1 MLRRPVPCWTVRA
14 AHDRRFAAVLTTA
27 IRLMGRGG
35 HAMPLLMNNALLPI
49 SLRSLLLTA
58 AALMSSPSFAADAPI
73 SEAELAADIRILASD
88 DFEGRGPGT
97 AGETRTIAHIVGTW
111 AAAGLRPLAHSST
124 PWLQP
129 VPLVE
134 THQLD
139 GSMTFQIGDHRLSL
153 SEQDIALR
161 ARAPKVEIIGAPL
174 IFTGYGID
182 GAGKVTGDV
191 AGKVVLILGG
201 DAPFMAD
208 PPSLR
213 TRREMLAQAGAAA
226 VIVVADMSMPW
237 LHLRTAY
244 PAPFTRLDDD
254 KADVA
259 FDAMISLRG
268 FDELMGKLGRKGSSM
283 RDAANAA
290 NYWIEA
296 LPVAVDIKASADV
309 RRYASHN
316 VIGHLAGGN
325 PDGKSVVVM
334 GHWDHLGVC
343 QPDDKQ
349 DKICNGA
356 VDNASGIA
364 VMNAVAKRLTQGAR
378 PDRDIYFLA
387 TTAEEQGLLGA
398 FHFVDH
404 APMPLNSITIALNLD
419 TVAIAKRGTP
429 VALIGRGRPAYDAK
443 IASVAAAMGRKM
455 DKDGDADPF
464 IRRQDGWAFGVKNI
478 PALMV
483 GGSFSDMALLEKFL
497 GSDYHRASDEL
508 TDAVPLGG
516 AAEDG
521 DLHVAL
527 IRAFADRTQWTGD
540 DAGPDVV
547 NVK

>member
-1 MLRRPVPCWTVRA
+1 MI
-14 AHDRRFAAVLTTA
+14 H
-27 IRLMGRGG
+27 
-35 HAMPLLMNNALLPI
+35 ALL
-49 SLRSLLLTA
+49 SVSFRSIFL
-58 AALMSSPSFAADAPI
+58 AALAMASPSHAADAPVT
-73 SEAELAADIRILASD
+73 ETELAADIRILASD
-88 DFEGRGPGT
+88 SFEGRAPGT
-97 AGETRTIAHIVGTW
+97 AGETRTIAHIVGSW
-111 AAAGLRPLAHSST
+111 AAAGLRPLTNSAT

-139 GSMTFQIGDHRLSL
+139 GRMTFQIGDHRLTL
-153 SEQDIALR
+153 SDQDTALR
-161 ARAPKVEIIGAPL
+161 ARVPKVAITGAPL

-213 TRREMLAQAGAAA
+213 ARREMLAQAGAAA

-244 PAPFTRLDDD
+244 PAPFTRLDDG
-254 KADVA
+254 KTDVP

-268 FDELMGKLGRKGSSM
+268 FDELMGKLGRKGSSI

-290 NYWIEA
+290 NFWIEA
-296 LPVAVDIKASADV
+296 LPVAVDIDASADV

-316 VIGHLAGGN
+316 VIGHLAGAN

-364 VMNAVAKRLTQGAR
+364 VINALAKRLGHGSR

-387 TTAEEQGLLGA
+387 TTAEELGLLGA
-398 FHFVDH
+398 YYFVDH
-404 APMPLNSITIALNLD
+404 APMPLDSITAALNLD

-429 VALIGRGRPAYDAK
+429 VAVIGRGRPAYDAK
-443 IASVAAAMGRKM
+443 IASIATSLGRTL
-455 DKDGDADPF
+455 DKDGDADAF
-464 IRRQDGWAFGVKNI
+464 VRRQDGWAFGAKNI
-478 PALMV
+478 PAFMV

-497 GSDYHRASDEL
+497 GSDYHRATDEM
-508 TDAVPLGG
+508 TDALPLGG

-527 IRAFADRTQWTGD
+527 VRAFADRGQWSGD
-540 DAGPDVV
+540 EAGRAPAKAD
-547 NVK
+547 